1 MSDGL
6 PYTVARTKS
15 IAGIKVMRYQAYGSR
30 NADIPFRNLE
40 VNFLAT
46 GSRIGRI
53 RGIAMLMMGRPSGSG
68 SEYLV
73 VVAQAILA
81 WSICQCA

>member
-6 PYTVARTKS
+6 PYTVARMKS
-15 IAGIKVMRYQAYGSR
+15 IAGIKVKRYQAYGSR
-30 NADIPFRNLE
+30 NADIPFLNRE
-40 VNFLAT
+40 VKFLAT
-46 GSRIGRI
+46 GNRTGRV
-53 RGIAMLMMGRPSGSG
+53 RGIATLMMGRASGSG